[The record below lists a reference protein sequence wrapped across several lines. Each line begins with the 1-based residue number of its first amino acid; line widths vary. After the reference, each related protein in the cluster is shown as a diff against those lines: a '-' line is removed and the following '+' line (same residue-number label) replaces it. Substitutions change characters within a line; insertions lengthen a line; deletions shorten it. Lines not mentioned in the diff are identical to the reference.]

1 MVLIVIGWGTFLP
14 IGVIIA
20 RYFKKIPMLSKEW
33 YSFHII
39 FQSIGYIL
47 GTIGWVTG
55 ICLGNTSKQFA
66 NRTQRILSILVFTF
80 LTVQVSSNFYL
91 CPLVD
96 IKFVVSFLNLISNL

>member
-96 IKFVVSFLNLISNL
+96 IKFVTCSNN